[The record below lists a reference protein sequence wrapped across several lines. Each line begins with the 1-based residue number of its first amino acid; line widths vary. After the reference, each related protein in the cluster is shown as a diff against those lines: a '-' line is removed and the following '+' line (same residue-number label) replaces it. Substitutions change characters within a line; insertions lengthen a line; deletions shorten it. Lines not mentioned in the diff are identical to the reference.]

1 VTRRPALAF
10 LGIGSLV
17 ALVALSS
24 CSSIDTPAASVN
36 GVDIPMD
43 SFESD
48 LAAVQTGLGPQPSD
62 DPATSTP
69 TSLVTADGSL
79 ARNLLT
85 AQIQLELLDREIDQ
99 TGGAVTDAD
108 RADAQGQLAQTQAGW
123 DTSPERFRSFFTE
136 YVAAQTA
143 FARIAAPSEEDIAAN
158 YADGIEASG
167 FACVSHILVA
177 TESEATAALDRLEAG
192 EDFATVAGEVSTDPS
207 GASSGGAL
215 LNQDG
220 TPCIPFDQFTTGFV
234 PEFVEGA
241 LAAEVGVPTQPVESQ
256 FGFHVIL
263 VRPFDEIREGL
274 VPLLQGTASQ
284 VRLGELVADA
294 EVTVSPSIGTWSGD
308 TGRVVSLSDAAG
320 P

>member
-1 VTRRPALAF
+1 MTRRPALAF
-10 LGIGSLV
+10 LGLGSLV

-24 CSSIDTPAASVN
+24 CSSIDKPAASVN
-36 GVDIPMD
+36 GADIPMD

-48 LAAVQTGLGPQPSD
+48 LAAVQTGLGPAPSD

-69 TSLVTADGSL
+69 SSLVTADGSL

-85 AQIQLELLDREIDQ
+85 AQIQLELLDREIDEA
-99 TGGAVTDAD
+99 GGGITDAD
-108 RADAQGQLAQTQAGW
+108 RADAQTQLAQTQAGW

-136 YVAAQTA
+136 YVAAQAA
-143 FARIAAPSEEDIAAN
+143 FARIAAPSDEDIAAN
-158 YADGIEASG
+158 YANGIEASG
-167 FACVSHILVA
+167 FACVSNILVA
-177 TESEATAALDRLEAG
+177 TESEATAVLDRLEAG

-207 GASSGGAL
+207 GASNGGAL

-220 TPCIPFDQFTTGFV
+220 TPCIPFEQFATGFV

-241 LAAEVGVPTQPVESQ
+241 LAAEVGVPTQPIESQ

-263 VRPFDEIREGL
+263 VRPFDDIRDGL

-284 VRLGELVADA
+284 TRLGELVADA
-294 EVTVSPSIGTWSGD
+294 EVTVSPSIGAWSGD